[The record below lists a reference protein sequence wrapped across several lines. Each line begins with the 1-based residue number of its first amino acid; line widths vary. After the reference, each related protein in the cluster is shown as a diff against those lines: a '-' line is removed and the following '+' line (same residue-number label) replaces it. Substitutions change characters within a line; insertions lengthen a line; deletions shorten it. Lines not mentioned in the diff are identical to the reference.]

1 MIDIV
6 HIWGGLKTEVHTR
19 YPGLG
24 FQVQAALS
32 AMGQCGGSHWGLG
45 KAESD
50 EVQWC
55 SDRRNCWFSMVFP
68 WYFHGKMGGSFH
80 EKLLVFLEIPSG
92 YDIASLP
99 WKDPPPILKFGKPS
113 ISMGHLY
120 HGYVKQPEGMS
131 STLRSK
137 SRPYLFMFFE
147 SW

>member
-1 MIDIV
+1 
-6 HIWGGLKTEVHTR
+6 
-19 YPGLG
+19 
-24 FQVQAALS
+24 
-32 AMGQCGGSHWGLG
+32 
-45 KAESD
+45 
-50 EVQWC
+50 
-55 SDRRNCWFSMVFP
+55 MVFP

-92 YDIASLP
+92 HDIASLP

-147 SW
+147 S